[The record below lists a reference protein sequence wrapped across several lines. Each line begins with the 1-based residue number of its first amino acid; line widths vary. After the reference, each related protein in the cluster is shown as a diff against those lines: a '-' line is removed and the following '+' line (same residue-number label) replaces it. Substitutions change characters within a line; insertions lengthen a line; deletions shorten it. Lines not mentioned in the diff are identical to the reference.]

1 MDVEKIIQDLNR
13 WFATPPPEVYKRRV
27 IFCSDEDREF
37 EDQLDEITLDD
48 AKIVKITGSNSF
60 AIKKLLFVEYYERML
75 PSGTL

>member
-13 WFATPPPEVYKRRV
+13 WFAAPPPGVYKRRV

-60 AIKKLLFVEYYERML
+60 AIKKLLFVEYCERMF
-75 PSGTL
+75 PGGTL